1 MFEICN
7 NSMKSKFFLEFFII
21 CLVLSTEICG
31 HPSLYYMTSIT
42 NLYNTNNKVFFYRI
56 FYYMP
61 SIINRDLWSS
71 FYVLYD

>member
-1 MFEICN
+1 
-7 NSMKSKFFLEFFII
+7 
-21 CLVLSTEICG
+21 
-31 HPSLYYMTSIT
+31 MTSIT
-42 NLYNTNNKVFFYRI
+42 NLYNTNNKKKIHRI